1 MVQQWWDFYN
11 FQDLVEH
18 AVISVHTGR
27 NMSAMP
33 GVTLQQMPY
42 PCYIEDRFIIAI
54 ARTFPMFMTLAWV
67 YSASMIIKSI
77 VHEKEMRCN
86 TRIICTIAALGLGRW
101 IFIVMIIISQ
111 VEGDHEGDGPGQ
123 RCPLVLLVHWQLHC
137 HVRLLRPPHHHP
149 CGESENVIIVHT
161 NETSIKCHKNYALWY
176 WMLGHLFSGS
186 AITDKIFSKVLHNSR
201 SHKTPSGHKVLNF

>member
-1 MVQQWWDFYN
+1 
-11 FQDLVEH
+11 
-18 AVISVHTGR
+18 
-27 NMSAMP
+27 MSAMP

-111 VEGDHEGDGPGQ
+111 VEGDYEGDGPGQ
-123 RCPLVLLVHWQLHC
+123 RCPLVLLVH
-137 HVRLLRPPHHHP
+137 
-149 CGESENVIIVHT
+149 
-161 NETSIKCHKNYALWY
+161 
-176 WMLGHLFSGS
+176 
-186 AITDKIFSKVLHNSR
+186 
-201 SHKTPSGHKVLNF
+201 